1 MVDAPRVLDPS
12 TYKALLDFAPD
23 AVIAVDEAGR
33 IIFANAQVERLFG
46 YSTAELIGQNV
57 DRLLPGEFRKRHAG
71 HRAAYVAAPRTRPMG
86 AGLELIAERKDHN
99 RFPVEISLAPL
110 GAAGGMIVTAVI
122 RDISE
127 RKQAEKALRDSEERF
142 RLMVE
147 GVQDYAVYM
156 LDPEGRVVNWNA
168 GAERIKGW
176 TAAEIIGQHASI
188 FYTDEQ
194 KTEGLPDRELRD
206 AELRGRTEVEG
217 PRVGKDGS
225 TRLSN
230 VVTSALRD
238 ADGKLRGFAKVV
250 RDVTERRREEAER
263 TRLMAEIELRTDR
276 DRIAMDLHDGIIQ
289 SLYAVGL
296 GLEVAIDDLGEGE
309 PEARKQIER
318 SIDEMNQVVQ
328 DIRRYIY
335 ELRPSHYTGDVRT
348 SLAELAREFGDRA
361 GPEIMVSLPED
372 PPALDEEQAVALV
385 HVAKE
390 ALNNVHKHAR
400 AGTVRLELAQNGAGL
415 QLVIADDGIGL
426 ERTEYPEQHRGLRNM
441 KLRAQLAG
449 ADFRVES
456 VPGEGTS
463 IMLTLP
469 AGS

>member
-1 MVDAPRVLDPS
+1 
-12 TYKALLDFAPD
+12 
-23 AVIAVDEAGR
+23 
-33 IIFANAQVERLFG
+33 
-46 YSTAELIGQNV
+46 
-57 DRLLPGEFRKRHAG
+57 
-71 HRAAYVAAPRTRPMG
+71 
-86 AGLELIAERKDHN
+86 
-99 RFPVEISLAPL
+99 
-110 GAAGGMIVTAVI
+110 
-122 RDISE
+122 
-127 RKQAEKALRDSEERF
+127 
-142 RLMVE
+142 MVE